1 MNAYVFPGQGSQKPG
16 MGLDL
21 YENYNESK
29 IYFNKANKVLN
40 FNITELMFEGSS
52 EDLIKTSV
60 TQPAIFIHSVI
71 HSLISKNFKPQAAA
85 GHSLGE
91 FSALSACKAI
101 SFEEGLKLVSI
112 RANAMQSACEKNPGS
127 MAAILGID
135 DSIIENVCSNI
146 QEIIQP
152 ANYNCPGQLV
162 ISGESDAIKTA
173 CEELSKL
180 GARRAIIL
188 PVSGAFHSELMS
200 SAVEELEYSISQTEF
215 NNPICPIYQN
225 YNAKPETNKDSI
237 KRNLLLQLTNPVL
250 WTQSINRMIK
260 DGFNNFFELGPGN
273 TLQGLIR
280 KINSEVTTEKLE
292 I

>member
-21 YENYNESK
+21 YENYDEAK
-29 IYFNKANKVLN
+29 IYFNKANEVLD
-40 FNITELMFEGSS
+40 FNITGLMFEGSS
-52 EDLIKTSV
+52 EDLKKTSV

-112 RANAMQSACEKNPGS
+112 RANAMQAACEKNPGS
-127 MAAILGID
+127 MAAILGVN
-135 DSIIENVCSNI
+135 DSIIESVCSNI
-146 QEIIQP
+146 KEIIQP

-200 SAVEELEYSISQTEF
+200 SAVEELEHSISQTEF

-225 YNAKPETNKDSI
+225 YNAKPESNKDSI
-237 KRNLLLQLTNPVL
+237 
-250 WTQSINRMIK
+250 
-260 DGFNNFFELGPGN
+260 
-273 TLQGLIR
+273 
-280 KINSEVTTEKLE
+280 NSEIASLLSKIFVS
-292 I
+292 

>member
-101 SFEEGLKLVSI
+101 SFEQGLRLVSI
-112 RANAMQSACEKNPGS
+112 RANAMQTACEKNPGS
-127 MAAILGID
+127 MAAILGVD

-162 ISGESDAIKTA
+162 ISGETDAVKTA
-173 CEELSKL
+173 CEELTKL
-180 GARRAIIL
+180 GAKRAIIL
-188 PVSGAFHSELMS
+188 PVNGAFHSELMS
-200 SAVEELEYSISQTEF
+200 SAVEELEHSISQTEF

>member
-1 MNAYVFPGQGSQKPG
+1 MNAYVFPGQGSQIPG

-101 SFEEGLKLVSI
+101 SFEEGLRLVSI

-180 GARRAIIL
+180 GAKRAIIL

-200 SAVEELEYSISQTEF
+200 PAAKELEHSINQTEF
-215 NNPICPIYQN
+215 KNPICPIYQN

-292 I
+292 V

>member
-29 IYFNKANKVLN
+29 IYFNKANEVLN

-71 HSLISKNFKPQAAA
+71 HSLISKSFKPQAVA

-112 RANAMQSACEKNPGS
+112 RANAMQAACEKNPGS

-162 ISGESDAIKTA
+162 ISGKTNAVKKA
-173 CEELSKL
+173 CEELTSL
-180 GARRAIIL
+180 GAKRAIIL

-200 SAVEELEYSISQTEF
+200 YAVEELEHSINQTKF
-215 NNPICPIYQN
+215 NNPICPVYQN

-273 TLQGLIR
+273 TIQGLIR
-280 KINSEVTTEKLE
+280 KINSQVNSEKLE